1 MKKIFITAALIC
13 SGFMANAQLIDV
25 ESVQQVNLDSKVIV
39 NKPTISPDGTFAV
52 VSDLGSSALN
62 RVDLATGRVSLI
74 TNNGSG
80 VDLQISE
87 DGQTV
92 VYRQVTTDKKHLRHT
107 AVRSHNLASGAE
119 QEILKPSR
127 NLNGVAINGT
137 EVVVIEK
144 GRAKAKNLGKNK
156 IARPVVSIQEGHLNI
171 TVNGKTRTLDPQGRS
186 SYLWPALSPDGTKI
200 VYWVAY
206 EGCFVCDLD
215 GSNPVRLGELRAARW
230 IDNNTIVGQCDHD
243 NGEYILES
251 QLIASDLSGKRQ
263 ILTDASVIA
272 LNPSVS
278 ADGKKIAFSTDKG
291 ELFVINIK

>member
-1 MKKIFITAALIC
+1 MKKIFISALLIC
-13 SGFMANAQLIDV
+13 SGLLANAQLVNV
-25 ESVQQVNLDSKVIV
+25 ESVQRINLDGKVIV

-62 RVDLATGRVSLI
+62 RVDLATGKLTLI
-74 TNNGSG
+74 TDNGSG

-92 VYRQVTTDKKHLRHT
+92 VYRQVTTDKHHLRRT
-107 AVRSHNLASGAE
+107 AVRSHNLANGAE

-127 NLNGVAINGT
+127 SLNGVAINGT
-137 EVVVIEK
+137 EVVAIEK
-144 GRAKAKNLGKNK
+144 GRAKSKNLGKNK
-156 IARPVVSIQEGHLNI
+156 IARPVVSIQEGHLNV

-215 GSNPVRLGELRAARW
+215 GSNPVSLGELRAARW

-251 QLIASDLSGKRQ
+251 ELIASDLNGKRQ
-263 ILTDASVIA
+263 VLTDASVIA

-291 ELFVINIK
+291 ELFVINLK